1 MVKKLSKWLKVLRT
15 RLLTTLTLVMVNRDL
30 ILLGV
35 VVVVVCMLCILV
47 VSEWVSNSVPV
58 CLWVVSV
65 LDGLDLSMCLHL
77 VVVLVQLFLLVK

>member
-1 MVKKLSKWLKVLRT
+1 
-15 RLLTTLTLVMVNRDL
+15 MVNRVL

-47 VSEWVSNSVPV
+47 VLEWVSNSVPV